1 MPDTFPHY
9 QPPEGALHPG
19 EVRFFELHIEPWP
32 DGRRIRVHF
41 TITPFQVPPNLLVTV
56 IDSQGIEVANVSI
69 IEFTEEKMTFTLHLR
84 SNDTI
89 SGKYL
94 LIANINYQDFG
105 VVDEFKLEFETSE
118 TPPE

>member
-1 MPDTFPHY
+1 MPDTFPNY
-9 QPPEGALHPG
+9 QPPEGALPPG
-19 EVRFFELHIEPWP
+19 EVRFSELHIEPWP

-41 TITPFQVPPNLLVTV
+41 TITSFQAPPNLLVTV

-69 IEFTEEKMTFTLHLR
+69 IEFIEEMMTFTLHLR
-84 SNDTI
+84 SNEKI

-105 VVDEFKLEFETSE
+105 VVDEYKLEFETSE
-118 TPPE
+118 MPPE